1 MHVTW
6 TINWTIV
13 GWVLAVLVFYL
24 IGFYEGQAKGYKRRK
39 REEEQE
45 KLSNAPNPIQ
55 TAPEIKTEVEAA
67 SPITPSPAPIQQPLP
82 PPQPAPLPPL
92 PTPLPVE
99 KPTPKKRS
107 VLLRLPAV
115 SSNRSIRFYKNA
127 SPERRWRISAFSYRN
142 RSKAAWLFM
151 PGKSATTALMKRR
164 KGKSKT
170 LFARRSRNGK
180 RNTLPVY
187 DLRPVNRAVSTGRRA
202 ASATSAAMFGA

>member
-1 MHVTW
+1 MYVTW

-45 KLSNAPNPIQ
+45 KSSSAPNPIQ
-55 TAPEIKTEVEAA
+55 TAPEIKAEVEAA

-99 KPTPKKRS
+99 KPTPKKAERPS
-107 VLLRLPAV
+107 TPT
-115 SSNRSIRFYKNA
+115 SSIVEQINSILQERIAGTPLAYKRIFLSQSLEGGVVVHVEQERYNGINET
-127 SPERRWRISAFSYRN
+127 PEGEVKDTI
-142 RSKAAWLFM
+142 
-151 PGKSATTALMKRR
+151 
-164 KGKSKT
+164 
-170 LFARRSRNGK
+170 
-180 RNTLPVY
+180 
-187 DLRPVNRAVSTGRRA
+187 RA
-202 ASATSAAMFGA
+202 AIAEWEKKYTPGL